1 MINKIFSIFI
11 LSTLL
16 IGEDNISSKAPVI
29 DFKLDSNE
37 GLLSRDPSGP
47 PLDFKLDSNID
58 SNIEN
63 ENILN
68 PARPISPS
76 FVAFSVGYHFLHNE
90 YYKTHENKNGIFFAI
105 EKGWLL
111 VNDILMLSII
121 LDGSAGDFYSA
132 NGGFKVGARV
142 WDGRIIPSFSLGF
155 GVINRDIDNK
165 QYNAIGTTGSLGIFI
180 DIASG
185 FGVEL
190 GYKFA
195 LHPFIILE
203 NNLKNNKINAI
214 HNFMF
219 NLRFM
224 YF

>member
-11 LSTLL
+11 LSALL
-16 IGEDNISSKAPVI
+16 IGEDNIPSKAPEI

-47 PLDFKLDSNID
+47 PLDSNID
-58 SNIEN
+58 SNEEN
-63 ENILN
+63 ESILN

-76 FVAFSVGYHFLHNE
+76 FVAFSVGYHFLHNAH
-90 YYKTHENKNGIFFAI
+90 YKLHENKNGIFFAI

-111 VNDILMLSII
+111 LNDILMLSIV

-132 NGGFKVGARV
+132 NGGFKIGARV
-142 WDGRIIPSFSLGF
+142 WEGRIIPSLSLGF

-165 QYNAIGTTGSLGIFI
+165 QYNAIGTTGSLSIFI

-185 FGVEL
+185 FGAEL
-190 GYKFA
+190 EYKLA
-195 LHPFIILE
+195 LHPFVILE
-203 NNLKNNKINAI
+203 NNLKNNKIDSI

-219 NLRFM
+219 NLKFM